1 MRQGS
6 PLVRDAQLVAE
17 IVDVL
22 PALDEDRILHE
33 LLEETQGYV
42 DIDSYKNCY
51 AMGKRASETL
61 AASYAKQYDMNV
73 KIVRPSYI
81 FGAASLRD
89 DRVWAQFIANVVK
102 RENIL
107 LKSNGAVYR
116 SFCYVTDTAAG
127 LLTILLKGEPNKAYD
142 IASEIGNV
150 SIRDFAKKAVE
161 TFPERNLTLAFE
173 NPADSAEPQ
182 SFSREILDGSSL
194 EELGWK
200 ASVDISEGI
209 RKSVD
214 IIEADT
220 ALFA

>member
-1 MRQGS
+1 M
-6 PLVRDAQLVAE
+6 
-17 IVDVL
+17 
-22 PALDEDRILHE
+22 
-33 LLEETQGYV
+33 
-42 DIDSYKNCY
+42 
-51 AMGKRASETL
+51 
-61 AASYAKQYDMNV
+61 
-73 KIVRPSYI
+73 
-81 FGAASLRD
+81 
-89 DRVWAQFIANVVK
+89 
-102 RENIL
+102 
-107 LKSNGAVYR
+107 
-116 SFCYVTDTAAG
+116 
-127 LLTILLKGEPNKAYD
+127 
-142 IASEIGNV
+142 

-194 EELGWK
+194 EGLGWK